1 MSFVLTAQNGTAL
14 KKTSRTKIEN
24 LVLLLEK
31 DLINSLTFRFGS
43 RLKTSCRKH
52 AKNKQRTIKW
62 AYIWVTTTQAELSLY
77 VASRDNQLYNNTR
90 DVVRAPQTIEGRYLA
105 WRIWQFH
112 YRQEARGFIRSNV
125 QQNTTRSLTQFSS
138 NIRRPKEA

>member
-14 KKTSRTKIEN
+14 IKTSRTKIED
-24 LVLLLEK
+24 LVFLLEK

-77 VASRDNQLYNNTR
+77 VASRDNQLYNCTITR
-90 DVVRAPQTIEGRYLA
+90 ETWSGHHKQLREDIWHEEFDSSTIDKKLEVSYVKMCSRTQPDHLHNSVQT
-105 WRIWQFH
+105 
-112 YRQEARGFIRSNV
+112 
-125 QQNTTRSLTQFSS
+125 
-138 NIRRPKEA
+138 